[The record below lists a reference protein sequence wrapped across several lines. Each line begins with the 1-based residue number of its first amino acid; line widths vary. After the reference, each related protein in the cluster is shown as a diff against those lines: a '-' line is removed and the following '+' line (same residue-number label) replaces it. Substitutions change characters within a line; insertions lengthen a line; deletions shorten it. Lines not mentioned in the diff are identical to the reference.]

1 MSTPG
6 IASYGDMDA
15 VGEVRRRPSAKG
27 RDAPAVSETPNTPA
41 PAPSTGVADPAPLG
55 LAGFAMTTFILSVL
69 NTNMISEK
77 AAGLNVV
84 LGLALFYGGIGQ
96 LLAGMW
102 EYRRGNTFGA
112 TAFSSFGAFWLSYW
126 AIVRWSPGGDD
137 HKTVGLY
144 LFAWFIFTGYMTVAA
159 LRTNGAV
166 LAVFSLLTL
175 TFLLLAIGAWQ
186 NSTSGPAAFTK
197 IGGFVGIVTAL
208 AAWYASLAAVANE
221 THKKQL
227 FPTWPR

>member
-1 MSTPG
+1 
-6 IASYGDMDA
+6 
-15 VGEVRRRPSAKG
+15 
-27 RDAPAVSETPNTPA
+27 VSETPNTPA
-41 PAPSTGVADPAPLG
+41 PAPAPSSGIADPAPLG

-77 AAGLNVV
+77 GGGDVV
-84 LGLALFYGGIGQ
+84 LGLALFYGGLAQ

-126 AIVRWSPGGDD
+126 AIVHWSSGEDA

-144 LFAWFIFTGYMTVAA
+144 LFAWFLFTGYMTVAA
-159 LRTNGAV
+159 LRTSGAI
-166 LAVFSLLTL
+166 LGVFGLLTL

-197 IGGFVGIVTAL
+197 IGGFVGIITAL

-221 THKKQL
+221 THKKQM

>member
-1 MSTPG
+1 M
-6 IASYGDMDA
+6 
-15 VGEVRRRPSAKG
+15 
-27 RDAPAVSETPNTPA
+27 SETPNTPA
-41 PAPSTGVADPAPLG
+41 PAPVSGIADPAPLG
-55 LAGFAMTTFILSVL
+55 LAGFAMTTFILSVV

-77 AAGLNVV
+77 GSGDVV
-84 LGLALFYGGIGQ
+84 LGLALFYGGIAQ

-126 AIVRWSPGGDD
+126 AIGRFSSGGDA
-137 HKTVGLY
+137 HKTIGLY
-144 LFAWFIFTGYMTVAA
+144 LFAWFIFTGYMTVGA

-166 LAVFSLLTL
+166 LAVFGLLTL

-186 NSTSGPAAFTK
+186 NAATPPAAFTR
-197 IGGFVGIVTAL
+197 IGGWVGILTAL